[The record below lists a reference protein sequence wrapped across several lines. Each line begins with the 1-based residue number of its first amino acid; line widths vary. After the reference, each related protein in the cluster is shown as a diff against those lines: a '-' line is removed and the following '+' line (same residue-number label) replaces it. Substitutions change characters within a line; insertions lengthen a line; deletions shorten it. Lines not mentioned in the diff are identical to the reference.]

1 MKSILQ
7 RDQKYRKFESRFERK
22 AAKET
27 QSEIRRKREEAR
39 TVNTNDSDDYS
50 DIYDVWEDSEDWKSR
65 WVLWRAALNGR

>member
-27 QSEIRRKREEAR
+27 QTELRRKREEAR

-50 DIYDVWEDSEDWKSR
+50 DIYDVWEDSED
-65 WVLWRAALNGR
+65 

>member
-27 QSEIRRKREEAR
+27 QAELRRKREEAR

-50 DIYDVWEDSEDWKSR
+50 DIYDVWEDSEE
-65 WVLWRAALNGR
+65 

>member
-22 AAKET
+22 AAKEI
-27 QSEIRRKREEAR
+27 QSELRRKREEAR

-50 DIYDVWEDSEDWKSR
+50 DIYDVWEDSED
-65 WVLWRAALNGR
+65 

>member
-1 MKSILQ
+1 MKSILH

-27 QSEIRRKREEAR
+27 QSELRRKREEAR

-50 DIYDVWEDSEDWKSR
+50 YIYDVWEDSED
-65 WVLWRAALNGR
+65 